1 MHQSN
6 HTLMQRLCLDSNNE
20 ESRVLVVARVM
31 ESWLCLDS
39 NNEESRVERKGL
51 SAFRALCLDS
61 NNEESR
67 VSGRKAMILRSL
79 QSYQSWICSGN
90 SSASISEAGEP

>member
-1 MHQSN
+1 M
-6 HTLMQRLCLDSNNE
+6 TLCLDSNNE
-20 ESRVLVVARVM
+20 ESRVNDGFTRHAV
-31 ESWLCLDS
+31 
-39 NNEESRVERKGL
+39 
-51 SAFRALCLDS
+51 ALCLDS

-67 VSGRKAMILRSL
+67 VGGRKAMILRSL